1 MGGSV
6 AKTKG
11 ITMSKEIIIMFSTA
25 MTVLL
30 IARMVALKCGLVDK
44 PGGRKQHSGEIPLVG
59 GISFYCAIVLFYLF
73 WPEVL
78 PHSEA
83 HFLPYL
89 LSISLL
95 LFVGIADDRFDL
107 PVVPRVLIQALS
119 AVIIMANGFY
129 LHTLG
134 NVLGDYELVL
144 GPVGYVVTLFATWA
158 AINAFNMV
166 DGVDGLLGSVSGA
179 TFAALMVVFLLAGS
193 QIRAMWCLLM
203 IVALIPYLM
212 LNMGLIGSK
221 RLKVFMG
228 DAGSMVIGF
237 TVLWLMIIGSQGESA
252 VMSPV
257 TALWVIALPLMDM
270 VTIMMRRIRR
280 GHSPFHA
287 DRDHLHHILMRSG
300 LTGRQT
306 VLVMTALT
314 AAFASLGIVLS
325 RLGIP
330 EWLSLMAFLGL
341 FASYVLTNNRL
352 QKRNPDPRAQRNQ
365 LNKTTATADIPA
377 GNR

>member
-11 ITMSKEIIIMFSTA
+11 ITMSKEILIMFSTA
-25 MTVLL
+25 MIVLL
-30 IARMVALKCGLVDK
+30 IARVMALKCGLVDK

-78 PHSEA
+78 PHGDA

-95 LFVGIADDRFDL
+95 LCVGIADDRFDL
-107 PVVPRVLIQALS
+107 PVIPRVLIQALS

-134 NVLGDYELVL
+134 YVLGDNELIL
-144 GPVGYVVTLFATWA
+144 GPVGYVVTLFASWA

-193 QIRAMWCLLM
+193 STRAMWCLLM

-212 LNMGLIGSK
+212 LNMGLIGGK

-237 TVLWLMIIGSQGESA
+237 TVLWLVILGTQGRSA

-257 TALWVIALPLMDM
+257 TALWVITLPLMDM
-270 VTIMMRRIRR
+270 VTVMVRRMRR
-280 GHSPFHA
+280 GQSPFHA

-300 LTGRQT
+300 LTARQT

-314 AAFASLGIVLS
+314 AAFASLGILLS
-325 RLGIP
+325 QQGIA
-330 EWLSLMAFLGL
+330 EWLSLIAFLSL
-341 FASYVLTNNRL
+341 FAGYWITNNKL
-352 QKRNPDPRAQRNQ
+352 QKRNPDPRAQRS
-365 LNKTTATADIPA
+365 KPKDMAAGADVAT
-377 GNR
+377 GSR

>member
-1 MGGSV
+1 
-6 AKTKG
+6 
-11 ITMSKEIIIMFSTA
+11 MSKEIIIMFLTA

-30 IARMVALKCGLVDK
+30 IARLVALKCGLVDK
-44 PGGRKQHSGEIPLVG
+44 PGGRKQHKGEIPLVG
-59 GISFYCAIVLFYLF
+59 GISFYCAIVIFYLF

-78 PHSEA
+78 PHTEA

-95 LFVGIADDRFDL
+95 LLVGIADDRFDL
-107 PVVPRVLIQALS
+107 PVIPRVFIQALS
-119 AVIIMANGFY
+119 AVVIMANGFY
-129 LHTLG
+129 INTLG
-134 NVLGDYELVL
+134 HVLGETELVL
-144 GPVGYVVTLFATWA
+144 GPIGYLVTLFATWA

-193 QIRAMWCLLM
+193 PLRAMWCLLM

-237 TVLWLMIIGSQGESA
+237 TMLWLVILGSQGKQA
-252 VMSPV
+252 VMAPV

-270 VTIMMRRIRR
+270 VTIMVRRIRR
-280 GHSPFHA
+280 GYSPFRP

-306 VLVMTALT
+306 VLVMTVLT
-314 AAFASLGIVLS
+314 ATFAGIGIILSLLGIADS
-325 RLGIP
+325 
-330 EWLSLMAFLGL
+330 LSLAVFLGL
-341 FASYVLTNNRL
+341 FTGYLLVNNKL
-352 QKRNPDPRAQRNQ
+352 QKRNPDLRSQQNQ
-365 LNKTTATADIPA
+365 PHNISAGVDIPA